1 MIFVARPLAPR
12 SPQEVEMQ
20 TANPVCTRGA
30 IKTSEL
36 WVKFSFLLSHFS
48 VSGRREQNV
57 EVAIDISE
65 FSYLPAQAD
74 ALGVPLP
81 PVERVTLPLDDGR
94 ILSAL
99 RFGTGAPRV
108 TLLHGAGLNAH
119 TWDTTVL
126 ALQEPVLA
134 IDLAGHGDSSW
145 RDDAD
150 YTPRTLARDIAA
162 AFDAWAV
169 PPQIVVGQ
177 SLGGLTGAALAA
189 VRPDLVSELVVVDIT
204 PGIDVTAGP
213 AALREFYAGPTDFA
227 SRDELV
233 DKAMS
238 LGFGGSRAET
248 ERGVFLNTRVREDG
262 RVEWKHHFAHLAAQA
277 LAAHDPGSV
286 AAPSV
291 LHETGWED
299 LSAVRAP
306 ITLVRA
312 QRGFVSEADAAELQ
326 RRVPTARLVTLD
338 ATHNVQETAP
348 TALAALIASPAVSH
362 GI

>member
-1 MIFVARPLAPR
+1 MMLP
-12 SPQEVEMQ
+12 
-20 TANPVCTRGA
+20 
-30 IKTSEL
+30 
-36 WVKFSFLLSHFS
+36 HFS
-48 VSGRREQNV
+48 GVRARAQNV
-57 EVAIDISE
+57 DVAIDISE

-81 PVERVTLPLDDGR
+81 EVERLTLRLDDGR
-94 ILSAL
+94 TLSAL
-99 RFGTGAPRV
+99 RFGTDAPRV

-119 TWDTTVL
+119 TWDTTAL
-126 ALQEPVLA
+126 AIQQPLLA

-145 RDDAD
+145 REDVD
-150 YTPRTLARDIAA
+150 YTPRTLARDVAA
-162 AFDAWAV
+162 ALEAWTSQ
-169 PPQIVVGQ
+169 PQVVVGQ

-189 VRPDLVSELVVVDIT
+189 AHPELVAELVVVDIT
-204 PGIDVTAGP
+204 PGIDVSAGP

-238 LGFGGSRAET
+238 LGFGGSRPET
-248 ERGVFLNTRVREDG
+248 ERGVFLNTRVRADG

-277 LAAHDPGSV
+277 LAAHDAGSPT
-286 AAPSV
+286 APSV
-291 LHETGWED
+291 LHETGWDD
-299 LSAVRAP
+299 LAAVSAP

-312 QRGFVSEADAAELQ
+312 ERGFVSAADAAELQ
-326 RRVPTARLVTLD
+326 RRVPAARLVVMD

-348 TALAALIASPAVSH
+348 VLLASLIESASSAR

>member
-1 MIFVARPLAPR
+1 MDNRFPSLLVIMSDGRTYSLAI
-12 SPQEVEMQ
+12 S
-20 TANPVCTRGA
+20 
-30 IKTSEL
+30 
-36 WVKFSFLLSHFS
+36 LSHFFP
-48 VSGRREQNV
+48 VYPRAQNMD
-57 EVAIDISE
+57 VAIDISE

-81 PVERVTLPLDDGR
+81 EVERLTLTLPDGR
-94 ILSAL
+94 SLSAL
-99 RFGTGAPRV
+99 RFGTDAPRV

-119 TWDTTVL
+119 TWDTTSL
-126 ALQEPVLA
+126 ALQQPLLA

-145 RDDAD
+145 RDDVD
-150 YTPRTLARDIAA
+150 YTPRTLAGDVAA
-162 AFDAWAV
+162 ALEAWSTQ
-169 PPQIVVGQ
+169 PQVVVGQ

-189 VRPDLVSELVVVDIT
+189 ARPDLVSELVIIDIT

-233 DKAMS
+233 DKAIS
-238 LGFGGSRAET
+238 LGFGGSRPET
-248 ERGVFLNTRVREDG
+248 ERGVFLNTRVRADG

-277 LAAHDPGSV
+277 LAAHDAGS
-286 AAPSV
+286 ATAPSV
-291 LHETGWED
+291 LHETGWDD
-299 LSAVRAP
+299 LAAVSAP

-312 QRGFVSEADAAELQ
+312 ARGFVSETDAAEFQ
-326 RRVPTARLVTLD
+326 QRVPGARLVVLD

-348 TALAALIASPAVSH
+348 IALASLIESASSTP

>member
-1 MIFVARPLAPR
+1 
-12 SPQEVEMQ
+12 MQ
-20 TANPVCTRGA
+20 IAK
-30 IKTSEL
+30 ID
-36 WVKFSFLLSHFS
+36 VKQMVIMRDWTTQSLVISLSHFLQLWD
-48 VSGRREQNV
+48 RAQNMD
-57 EVAIDISE
+57 VAIDISE

-81 PVERVTLPLDDGR
+81 EVERLTLVLDDGR
-94 ILSAL
+94 TLSAL
-99 RFGTGAPRV
+99 RFGTETPRV

-119 TWDTTVL
+119 TWDTT
-126 ALQEPVLA
+126 ALSLSQPLLA

-145 RDDAD
+145 RDDVD
-150 YTPRTLARDIAA
+150 YTPRTLARDVAVA
-162 AFDAWAV
+162 LEAWTTQ
-169 PPQIVVGQ
+169 PQIVVGQ

-189 VRPDLVSELVVVDIT
+189 SRPDLVSDLFVVDIT

-238 LGFGGSRAET
+238 LGFGGSRPET
-248 ERGVFLNTRVREDG
+248 ERGVFLNTRVRADG

-277 LAAHDPGSV
+277 LAAHDAGS
-286 AAPSV
+286 ASAPSV
-291 LHETGWED
+291 LHETGWDD
-299 LSAVRAP
+299 LAAVRAP

-312 QRGFVSEADAAELQ
+312 ARGFVSEEDAAEFQ
-326 RRVPTARLVTLD
+326 RRVPSANVVVVE

-348 TALAALIASPAVSH
+348 LALASLVGSTTPAH